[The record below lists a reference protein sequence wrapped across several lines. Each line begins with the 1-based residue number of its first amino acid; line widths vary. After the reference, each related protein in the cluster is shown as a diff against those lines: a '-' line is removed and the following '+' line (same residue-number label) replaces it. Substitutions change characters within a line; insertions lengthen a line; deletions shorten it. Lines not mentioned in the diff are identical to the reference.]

1 MQTKLSLPASVTIM
15 DVSPRDGLQAIE
27 TFIPTE
33 KKIELIDTLVSTGLR
48 RIEAASFVSPQWVP
62 QMADADAVLQAI
74 AAKHPDIYFEVLI
87 PNEKGYAR
95 ARATKLLKHAG
106 FVIGATESFNTKNV
120 NMSIGDSLSQFAM
133 IAHNAKVDGV
143 RIRGTISVAFVCP
156 YEGRVPR
163 EKTIALADM
172 YFQLGADEV
181 CLADTIGRA
190 APNHVY
196 DVAAAIKDRHPDKAL
211 AGHFHDTFG
220 HSLANIFAS
229 MQAGVDIFDASAGN
243 LGGCPFAKGATG
255 NVATERVVHML
266 SGMGIETGINLQ
278 KMIEAG
284 KTARAIAEN
293 RA

>member
-1 MQTKLSLPASVTIM
+1 M

-33 KKIELIDTLVSTGLR
+33 KKIELIDALVSAGLR
-48 RIEAASFVSPQWVP
+48 RIEATSFVSPEWAP
-62 QMADADAVLQAI
+62 QMADAETILQAVTS
-74 AAKHPDIYFEVLI
+74 KYPDLYFEVLI

-95 ARATKLLKHAG
+95 AQAGRLVKNAG
-106 FVIGATESFNTKNV
+106 FVIGATETFNTKNE
-120 NMSIGDSLSQFAM
+120 NMTIGDSLSQFAM
-133 IAHNAKVDGV
+133 IAHKAKVDGV

-156 YEGRVPR
+156 YEGKVPR

-190 APNHVY
+190 APNHVF
-196 DVAAAIKDRHPDKAL
+196 DVAAAIKDRHPEKAL

-229 MQAGVDIFDASAGN
+229 MQAGIEIFDASAGN

-266 SGMGIETGINLQ
+266 SGMGIETGITLQ
-278 KMIEAG
+278 KMIDAG
-284 KTARAIAEN
+284 KKARAIAEN
-293 RA
+293 RS

>member
-62 QMADADAVLQAI
+62 QMADAEAVLQAI